1 MFKCFI
7 PKSTCIILLSYNL
20 FQFTG
25 DVGMDGPTMVN
36 QVMNLAQQLKF
47 LDPMYTTREG
57 EASEMGDPQWITDFT
72 NVVYQINS
80 GSYSYQGK

>member
-1 MFKCFI
+1 
-7 PKSTCIILLSYNL
+7 
-20 FQFTG
+20 
-25 DVGMDGPTMVN
+25 MVN

-72 NVVYQINS
+72 NVVYQINA

>member
-1 MFKCFI
+1 
-7 PKSTCIILLSYNL
+7 
-20 FQFTG
+20 
-25 DVGMDGPTMVN
+25 MDGPTMVN

-80 GSYSYQGK
+80 GAYSYQGK